1 MTQDKSITLV
11 EARSFEGGIK
21 TILQTLSI
29 AEPITYFVPTA
40 MLDSLAIKR
49 DFVIKGQKTVDCT
62 LEIGQLAYDVAL
74 VKTKH
79 VVVAYHAR
87 SRGDLKVALRRL
99 QPIVKS
105 LDLNLILVV
114 DTLSLD
120 NFDLSEIHQCTIL
133 N

>member
-1 MTQDKSITLV
+1 MHNKSITLV
-11 EARSFEGGIK
+11 EARSFDAIK
-21 TILQTLSI
+21 TILSIIHI

-49 DFVIKGQKTVDCT
+49 DFDIKGQKTIDST
-62 LEIGQLAYDVAL
+62 LEIGQLVHDVTL
-74 VKTKH
+74 IKTKH

-87 SRGDLKVALRRL
+87 SRGDLKVALRQL
-99 QPIVKS
+99 QSIVKV
-105 LDLNLILVV
+105 LNLKLILVV

-120 NFDLSEIHQCTIL
+120 DFDLSEIHQCAIL